1 MTEPTE
7 TFATDPFGTKHWPVE
22 VRLKKAEKRLEIEF
36 DNDRKF
42 SLPAEFLRVE
52 SPSAEVQ
59 GHNPSQKQVVSGR
72 RHVGIMGLEPVGN
85 YALRIQFDD
94 MHDSGIFSW
103 KYLYELGEHQDELWA
118 EYLEELEKRGLKRDP
133 R

>member
-1 MTEPTE
+1 MTRARTGRVGPT
-7 TFATDPFGTKHWPVE
+7 PC
-22 VRLKKAEKRLEIEF
+22 
-36 DNDRKF
+36 
-42 SLPAEFLRVE
+42 
-52 SPSAEVQ
+52 
-59 GHNPSQKQVVSGR
+59 
-72 RHVGIMGLEPVGN
+72 RHHGLEPVGN